1 MMLSPRRDDVSNI
14 HRHWSVT
21 RINPSSSRVSYTIW
35 IACAIIIVVVS
46 HIYNLQAGIESLV
59 VYLPLGLV
67 ALLGSHFLD
76 YIALRGTPVR
86 KFSKIAHVSAFA
98 NVFWSLTIL
107 LGIAADFV
115 FSKSPP
121 SMDYVIAGM
130 LLAVGFR
137 IGLFISVFGAS
148 TARGILV
155 SFIQPLI
162 FFFAFMPPSSY
173 HSIATQSYAG
183 FAFGAILLAI
193 VIVWTVIADRAG
205 RPGVKS
211 TFGLFRAFLVAW
223 SENRVDM
230 IEELIEARAHENVI
244 TTKVIRFSFAGDQ
257 AVIILPEVHPGPFS
271 MVGGS
276 NLPFLLYERFSKRAL
291 VMHSVSDHSLNIPS
305 KKEVEKYIKD
315 LGQMNTTEK
324 GDSCSAPAQVKI
336 NNSTS
341 TGIAFGN
348 TAMVMLSLAP
358 TGMEDIPRSV
368 SSELESFGA
377 AIGFP
382 DILVVDCHNAM
393 GRHLSDSDRKDLIA
407 SAKQCLDQLKKQ
419 PQKHFSVGFASL
431 DDVDDRIDR
440 TEELGQGGLAVL
452 VINVDNKN
460 YAIGWA
466 DSNNM
471 QNTVRNYIVSK
482 MNGDA
487 TMLEICS
494 SDTHSTSGKRTREGY
509 FALGTTTNLDEIA
522 TAYIHLC
529 SKAIEMAAGSA
540 FELACAQSAIKVMGK
555 KQFEDYSTALDR
567 SLNVT
572 KIFVAIT
579 VASFIAMLALS

>member
-35 IACAIIIVVVS
+35 IACAVIIVVVS
-46 HIYNLQAGIESLV
+46 HVYNLQAGIESLV

-509 FALGTTTNLDEIA
+509 FALGTTTSPDKIA
-522 TAYIHLC
+522 AVYNQLC

>member
-1 MMLSPRRDDVSNI
+1 MMLAPRRDYVSNI
-14 HRHWSVT
+14 HRHWTVT

-35 IACAIIIVVVS
+35 IACAVIIVVVS
-46 HIYNLQAGIESLV
+46 HVYNLQAGIESLV
-59 VYLPLGLV
+59 VYLPLSLV

-121 SMDYVIAGM
+121 SIDYVIAGM

-183 FAFGAILLAI
+183 FAFGALLLAI

-315 LGQMNTTEK
+315 LGQMTTTEK
-324 GDSCSAPAQVKI
+324 GDSCSAPVQVKI

-358 TGMEDIPRSV
+358 AGMEDIPRSV

-382 DILVVDCHNAM
+382 DVLVVDCHNAM

-419 PQKHFSVGFASL
+419 PQKHFRVGFASL
-431 DDVDDRIDR
+431 DDIDDRIDR

-494 SDTHSTSGKRTREGY
+494 SDTHSTSGKRTRVGY
-509 FALGTTTNLDEIA
+509 FALGTTTSPDKIA
-522 TAYIHLC
+522 AVYNQLC

-579 VASFIAMLALS
+579 VASFIAMLALA

>member
-1 MMLSPRRDDVSNI
+1 MMLAPRRDYVSNI
-14 HRHWSVT
+14 HRHWTVT

-35 IACAIIIVVVS
+35 IACAVIIVVVS
-46 HIYNLQAGIESLV
+46 HVYNLQAGIESLV
-59 VYLPLGLV
+59 VYLPLSLV

-121 SMDYVIAGM
+121 SIDYVIAGM

-183 FAFGAILLAI
+183 FAFGALLLAI

-315 LGQMNTTEK
+315 LGQMTTTEK
-324 GDSCSAPAQVKI
+324 GDSCSAPVQVKI

-382 DILVVDCHNAM
+382 DVLVVDCHNAM

-419 PQKHFSVGFASL
+419 PQKHFRVGFASL
-431 DDVDDRIDR
+431 DDIDDRIDR

-452 VINVDNKN
+452 VISLDNKN

-494 SDTHSTSGKRTREGY
+494 SDTHSTSGKRTRVGY
-509 FALGTTTNLDEIA
+509 FALGTTTSPDKIA
-522 TAYIHLC
+522 AIYNQLC

-555 KQFEDYSTALDR
+555 NQFEDYSTALDR

-579 VASFIAMLALS
+579 VASFIAMLALA

>member
-1 MMLSPRRDDVSNI
+1 MMLAPRRDDVSNI
-14 HRHWSVT
+14 HRHWTVT

-35 IACAIIIVVVS
+35 IACAVIIVVVS
-46 HIYNLQAGIESLV
+46 HVYNLQAGIESLV

-121 SMDYVIAGM
+121 SIDYVIAGM

-183 FAFGAILLAI
+183 FAFGALLLAI

-315 LGQMNTTEK
+315 LGQMTTTEK
-324 GDSCSAPAQVKI
+324 GDSCSAPVQVKI

-382 DILVVDCHNAM
+382 DVLVVDCHNAM

-419 PQKHFSVGFASL
+419 PQKHFRVGFASL
-431 DDVDDRIDR
+431 DDIDDRIDR

-494 SDTHSTSGKRTREGY
+494 SDTHSTSGKRTRVGY
-509 FALGTTTNLDEIA
+509 FALGTTTSPDKIA
-522 TAYIHLC
+522 AVYNQLC

-579 VASFIAMLALS
+579 VASFIAMLALA

>member
-1 MMLSPRRDDVSNI
+1 MMLAPRHDDVSNI

-21 RINPSSSRVSYTIW
+21 RINPSSSRISYAIW
-35 IACAIIIVVVS
+35 IGCAIIVVVVS
-46 HIYNLQAGIESLV
+46 HVYNFQAGIASLAL
-59 VYLPLGLV
+59 YLPLSLV
-67 ALLGSHFLD
+67 FLVGSHFLD
-76 YIALRGTPVR
+76 YLALQGTPVR

-98 NVFWSLTIL
+98 NVFWSLTVL

-115 FSKSPP
+115 FSKSP

-148 TARGILV
+148 TPRAILV
-155 SFIQPLI
+155 SFIQPVI

-173 HSIATQSYAG
+173 HSIVTQGYG
-183 FAFGAILLAI
+183 GIAFGAILLAI
-193 VIVWTVIADRAG
+193 GIVWTVIADRAG

-211 TFGLFRAFLVAW
+211 TFGLLRAFLVAW
-223 SENRVDM
+223 SENKVDM
-230 IEELIEARAHENVI
+230 IEELIEAKAHENLI
-244 TTKVIRFSFAGDQ
+244 TTKVIRFLFAGNQ
-257 AVIILPEVHPGPFS
+257 AAIVLPDVHPGPFS

-276 NLPFLLYERFSKRAL
+276 NLPYVLYEKFSKRAL

-305 KKEVEKYIKD
+305 KKEVEKYVKD
-315 LGQMNTTEK
+315 LGQMITEEK
-324 GDSCSAPAQVKI
+324 GGTCSAPVQVRI

-358 TGMEDIPRSV
+358 KGMEDIPRALRN
-368 SSELESFGA
+368 ELESFGA
-377 AIGFP
+377 SIGFS

-393 GRHLSDSDRKDLIA
+393 GKHLDDSDRNDLLT

-419 PQKHFSVGFASL
+419 PQKHFKVGFASL
-431 DDVDDRIDR
+431 DNIDHKIMER
-440 TEELGQGGLAVL
+440 TDELGQGGLAVL
-452 VINVDNKN
+452 VISIDNKN
-460 YAIGWA
+460 YSIGWA

-471 QNTVRNYIVSK
+471 ENTARDYIISK
-482 MNGDA
+482 INSNV

-509 FALGTTTNLDEIA
+509 FALGTTTGLNKIA
-522 TAYIHLC
+522 TTYIQLC
-529 SKAIEMAAGSA
+529 SKAAETAAESA
-540 FELACAQSAIKVMGK
+540 YEFGYAQSVIKVMGK
-555 KQFEDYSTALDR
+555 KQFEDYSGALDR
-567 SLNVT
+567 SVNVT
-572 KIFVAIT
+572 KIFIAIT
-579 VASFIAMLALS
+579 VASFVAMLALS

>member
-1 MMLSPRRDDVSNI
+1 MMLAPRRDYVSNI
-14 HRHWSVT
+14 HRHWTVT

-35 IACAIIIVVVS
+35 IACAVIIVVVS
-46 HIYNLQAGIESLV
+46 HVYNLQAGIESLV
-59 VYLPLGLV
+59 VYLPLSLV

-121 SMDYVIAGM
+121 SIDYVIAGM

-183 FAFGAILLAI
+183 FAFGALLLAI

-315 LGQMNTTEK
+315 LGQMTTTEK
-324 GDSCSAPAQVKI
+324 GDSCSAPVQVKI

-358 TGMEDIPRSV
+358 AGMEDIPRSV

-419 PQKHFSVGFASL
+419 PQKHFRVGFASL
-431 DDVDDRIDR
+431 DDIDDRIDR

-494 SDTHSTSGKRTREGY
+494 SDTHSTSGKRTRVGY
-509 FALGTTTNLDEIA
+509 FALGTTTSPDKIA
-522 TAYIHLC
+522 AVYNQLC

-579 VASFIAMLALS
+579 VASFIAMLALA

>member
-1 MMLSPRRDDVSNI
+1 MLSPRRDDVSNI

-21 RINPSSSRVSYTIW
+21 RINPYSARVSYSIW
-35 IACAIIIVVVS
+35 ISCAVIIVVVS
-46 HIYNLQAGIESLV
+46 HVYALQTGIAGLV
-59 VYLPLGLV
+59 IYLPLGLA

-76 YIALRGTPVR
+76 YLALRGTPVR
-86 KFSKIAHVSAFA
+86 KLSKIAHVSAFA

-107 LGIAADFV
+107 LGIAADFM
-115 FSKSPP
+115 FSKSS

-137 IGLFISVFGAS
+137 MGLFISVFGA
-148 TARGILV
+148 TRARGILV

-173 HSIATQSYAG
+173 HQIVTQSFVG
-183 FAFGAILLAI
+183 LAFGASLLGI
-193 VIVWTVIADRAG
+193 GIIWTFMADRAG
-205 RPGVKS
+205 RPGVNS

-230 IEELIEARAHENVI
+230 IEELIEARAHKNVI
-244 TTKVIRFSFAGDQ
+244 TTKVIRFLFAGNQ
-257 AVIILPEVHPGPFS
+257 AAIVLPDVHPGPFS

-276 NLPFLLYERFSKRAL
+276 NLPYVLYERFSKRAL

-305 KKEVEKYIKD
+305 KKELEKYIKD
-315 LGQMNTTEK
+315 LGRMTIEEK
-324 GDSCSAPAQVKI
+324 GDTCSAPVQVRV

-358 TGMEDIPRSV
+358 TGMEDIPLSV
-368 SSELESFGA
+368 SRELEAFGGT
-377 AIGFP
+377 IGFP
-382 DILVVDCHNAM
+382 CVLVVDCHNAM
-393 GRHLSDSDRKDLIA
+393 GKHLNDFDRNDLIT
-407 SAKQCLDQLKKQ
+407 SAKQCLEKLKRL
-419 PQKHFSVGFASL
+419 PQKQFKVGFASL
-431 DDVDDRIDR
+431 DDVNYIMDR
-440 TEELGQGGLAVL
+440 TEELGQGGLAAL
-452 VINVDNKN
+452 VISTDNKN

-471 QNTVRNYIVSK
+471 ENTARDYIVSK
-482 MNGDA
+482 VSSKV

-509 FALGTTTNLDEIA
+509 FALGTTSSLDKIA
-522 TAYIHLC
+522 AAYIQLC
-529 SKAIEMAAGSA
+529 AKAKELAAGSA
-540 FELACAQSAIKVMGK
+540 FELAYAQSAIKVMGK
-555 KQFEDYSTALDR
+555 KQFEDYSRALDR
-567 SLNVT
+567 SVKIT

-579 VASFIAMLALS
+579 VASFIVMLVLS

>member
-1 MMLSPRRDDVSNI
+1 MLAPRHDDVSNI

-21 RINPSSSRVSYTIW
+21 RINPSSSRVSYAIW
-35 IACAIIIVVVS
+35 IGCAIIIVVVS
-46 HIYNLQAGIESLV
+46 HVYNFQAGIASLALYIPLSLV
-59 VYLPLGLV
+59 VLV
-67 ALLGSHFLD
+67 GSHFLD
-76 YIALRGTPVR
+76 HLGLQGTPVH

-98 NVFWSLTIL
+98 NVFWSLTLL

-115 FSKSPP
+115 FSKSP
-121 SMDYVIAGM
+121 STDYVIAGM

-148 TARGILV
+148 TTRAILV
-155 SFIQPLI
+155 SFIQPAI

-173 HSIATQSYAG
+173 HSIVTQSYAG
-183 FAFGAILLAI
+183 FTFGVILLAI
-193 VIVWTVIADRAG
+193 GIIWTVIADRAG

-211 TFGLFRAFLVAW
+211 TFGLLRAFLVAW

-230 IEELIEARAHENVI
+230 IEELIEAKAHKKLI
-244 TTKVIRFSFAGDQ
+244 TTKVIRFPFAGNQ
-257 AVIILPEVHPGPFS
+257 AAIVLPEVHPGPFS

-276 NLPFLLYERFSKRAL
+276 NLPYVLYEKFSKRAL

-305 KKEVEKYIKD
+305 KKELEKYVKD
-315 LGQMNTTEK
+315 LAQMITKER
-324 GDSCSAPAQVKI
+324 GAACSEPVQVKI

-341 TGIAFGN
+341 TGISFGN

-382 DILVVDCHNAM
+382 DVLVVDCHNAM

-419 PQKHFSVGFASL
+419 PQKHFRVGFASL
-431 DDVDDRIDR
+431 DDIDDRIDR
-440 TEELGQGGLAVL
+440 TEELGQGGVAVL

-482 MNGDA
+482 MNGEA
-487 TMLEICS
+487 IMLEICS
-494 SDTHSTSGKRTREGY
+494 SDTHSTSGKRTRVGY
-509 FALGTTTNLDEIA
+509 FALGTTTSPDKIA
-522 TAYIHLC
+522 AVYNQLC

>member
-1 MMLSPRRDDVSNI
+1 MMLAPRRDHVSNI
-14 HRHWSVT
+14 HRHWTVT

-35 IACAIIIVVVS
+35 IACAVIIVVAS
-46 HIYNLQAGIESLV
+46 HVYNLQAGIESLV
-59 VYLPLGLV
+59 VYLPLSLV

-121 SMDYVIAGM
+121 SLDYVIAGM

-183 FAFGAILLAI
+183 FAFGALLLAI

-315 LGQMNTTEK
+315 LGQMTTTEK
-324 GDSCSAPAQVKI
+324 GDSCSAPLQVKI

-348 TAMVMLSLAP
+348 SAMVMLSLAP

-382 DILVVDCHNAM
+382 DVLVVDCHNAM

-419 PQKHFSVGFASL
+419 PQKHFRVGFASL
-431 DDVDDRIDR
+431 DDIDDRIDR

-482 MNGDA
+482 IKGDA

-494 SDTHSTSGKRTREGY
+494 SDTHSTSGKRTRVGY
-509 FALGTTTNLDEIA
+509 FALGTTTSPDKIA
-522 TAYIHLC
+522 AVYNQLC

-579 VASFIAMLALS
+579 VASFIVMLALA

>member
-1 MMLSPRRDDVSNI
+1 MMLAPRRDDVSNI
-14 HRHWSVT
+14 HRHWTVT

-35 IACAIIIVVVS
+35 IACAVIIVVVS
-46 HIYNLQAGIESLV
+46 HVYNLQAGIESLV
-59 VYLPLGLV
+59 VYLPLSLV

-121 SMDYVIAGM
+121 SIDYVIAGM

-183 FAFGAILLAI
+183 FAFGALLLAI

-315 LGQMNTTEK
+315 LGQMTTTEK
-324 GDSCSAPAQVKI
+324 GDSCSAPVQVKI

-382 DILVVDCHNAM
+382 DVLVVDCHNAM

-419 PQKHFSVGFASL
+419 PQKHFRVGFASL
-431 DDVDDRIDR
+431 DDIDDRIDR

-482 MNGDA
+482 MNADA

-494 SDTHSTSGKRTREGY
+494 SDTHSTSGKRTRVGY
-509 FALGTTTNLDEIA
+509 FALGTTTSPDKIA
-522 TAYIHLC
+522 AVYNQLC

-540 FELACAQSAIKVMGK
+540 FELAFAQSAIKVMGK

-579 VASFIAMLALS
+579 VASFIAMLALA

>member
-1 MMLSPRRDDVSNI
+1 MMLAPRRDHVSNI
-14 HRHWSVT
+14 HRHWTVT

-35 IACAIIIVVVS
+35 IACAVIIVVVS
-46 HIYNLQAGIESLV
+46 HVYNLQAGIESLV
-59 VYLPLGLV
+59 VYLPLSLV

-121 SMDYVIAGM
+121 SIDYVIAGM

-183 FAFGAILLAI
+183 FAFGALLLAI

-315 LGQMNTTEK
+315 LGQMTTTEK
-324 GDSCSAPAQVKI
+324 GDSCSAPVQVKI

-382 DILVVDCHNAM
+382 DVLVVDCHNAM

-419 PQKHFSVGFASL
+419 PQKHFRVGFASL
-431 DDVDDRIDR
+431 DDIDDRIDR

-482 MNGDA
+482 INGDA

-494 SDTHSTSGKRTREGY
+494 SDTHSTSGKRTRVGY
-509 FALGTTTNLDEIA
+509 FALGTTTSPDKIA
-522 TAYIHLC
+522 AVYNQLC

-579 VASFIAMLALS
+579 VASFIAMLALA

>member
-324 GDSCSAPAQVKI
+324 GDSCSAPVQVKI

-348 TAMVMLSLAP
+348 TAIVMLSLAP

-382 DILVVDCHNAM
+382 DVLVVDCHNAM
-393 GRHLSDSDRKDLIA
+393 GRHLNDSDRKDLIA

-509 FALGTTTNLDEIA
+509 FALGTTTSPDKIA
-522 TAYIHLC
+522 AVYNQLC